1 MPLPQHELAQQISE
15 KEYLEGEL
23 LSDAKHEFIDGAVY
37 AMAGASADHGRI
49 AGNLFAA
56 FLRHLQER
64 KSPCEPFQADMKVK
78 AGKKF
83 FYPDVLVSCEQE
95 ENDYYRNAPLLIV
108 EVVSPSTRKTDNT
121 VKRLTYQN
129 LPSLKE
135 YVLIEQDFVDV
146 EVCRRI
152 NHWRPEHYY
161 LGDAVHF
168 ASVDLTLP
176 VKDIYARVMN
186 DDMLAYRNSD
196 QYGHKKNNTRNTL

>member
-108 EVVSPSTRKTDNT
+108 EVVSQSTRKTDNT

-176 VKDIYARVMN
+176 VEDIYARVMN
-186 DDMLAYRNSD
+186 DDMLAYRNGN
-196 QYGHKKNNTRNTL
+196 QHRHKKNNTRNTL